1 MSSGG
6 PEPLAVVR
14 VLREEAEAIAD
25 DWHELCRWDPMLPP
39 ESRPPIAP
47 ALIAAMADALE
58 HPQPLGWGADPEMD
72 KVVGIFATSSGSL
85 EVAIGQLVCLG
96 EALRRRVGNRI
107 PAEQAAES
115 YRRLEML
122 IDRAIGAAAQQAATR
137 IEGETLVDGATALLN
152 RHALVRDLR
161 REMARATR
169 YKRRFSLL
177 LLRLTAGDDNAGLR
191 TFAGVLRDTLRAG
204 DLAYRVEG
212 GEFAA
217 VLAETE
223 SGWGKA
229 VAGRLQSGEASP
241 FRWGEASFPNDGD
254 DPETLLEIARSRL
267 EANE

>member
-1 MSSGG
+1 MSSGA

-14 VLREEAEAIAD
+14 VLREEAESIAD

-58 HPQPLGWGADPEMD
+58 NPQPLGWGADPEMD
-72 KVVGIFATSSGSL
+72 KVVGIFATASGSL
-85 EVAIGQLVCLG
+85 DVAIGQLVCLG
-96 EALRRRVGNRI
+96 EALRRRVGDRI
-107 PAEQAAES
+107 PADETAES

-137 IEGETLVDGATALLN
+137 VEGETLVDGATALLN
-152 RHALVRDLR
+152 KHALVRDLR
-161 REMARATR
+161 REMARAER
-169 YKRRFSLL
+169 YKRRFTVLL
-177 LLRLTAGDDNAGLR
+177 LQLTAVDDNAGLR

-204 DLAYRVEG
+204 DLAYRVDG

-217 VLAETE
+217 MLAETE

-229 VAGRLQSGEASP
+229 VAGRLRAGDAAP
-241 FRWGEASFPNDGD
+241 FSWGEASFPGDGH
-254 DPETLLEIARSRL
+254 DPDALLEAARSRL
-267 EANE
+267 ADT